1 MKKYIRRLWV
11 KFLIG
16 QLKKGAVKSESVMR
30 ILIHY
35 TLLEMQKR
43 KVDQIEIEYSEP
55 ESTKT
60 KLLLIGYLTDKE

>member
-1 MKKYIRRLWV
+1 MGKV
-11 KFLIG
+11 LIG